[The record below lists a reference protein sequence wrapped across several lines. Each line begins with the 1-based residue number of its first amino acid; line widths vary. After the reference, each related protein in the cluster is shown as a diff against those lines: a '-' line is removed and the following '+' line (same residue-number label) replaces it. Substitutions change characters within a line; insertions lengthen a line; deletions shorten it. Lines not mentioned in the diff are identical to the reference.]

1 MFIWL
6 RSLVSASAI
15 VELHTSLLRVRD
27 ISGQKQFEFESTL
40 SIDGA
45 QRVVAI
51 GRPIPATAVRTY
63 APFES
68 KAALA
73 ADSQVA
79 RLILSFAYSKLG
91 QVKWL
96 NPAPRIVLHIGQ
108 DSENGAQEIDDRTL
122 IDLSKSAGAR
132 ITVIHRG
139 GRLTDGEA
147 ERILD
152 AA

>member
-1 MFIWL
+1 MFSWL
-6 RSLVSASAI
+6 RSIISTSAI
-15 VELHTSLLRVRD
+15 VELHTNLLRVRD
-27 ISGQKQFEFESTL
+27 ISGQKEFEFEPTL

-45 QRVVAI
+45 QRVVSV

-63 APFES
+63 APFEG

-73 ADSQVA
+73 ADPQIA

-96 NPAPRIVLHIGQ
+96 NPAPRVVLHISR
-108 DSENGAQEIDDRTL
+108 DTENGVQVIDDDTL

-147 ERILD
+147 ERMIN